1 MLMAWEWSATASI
14 VWVWAPSEPIP
25 WEWSAEAVPI
35 VPPAVLAIVAVVPA
49 ATVTL
54 VPALA

>member
-1 MLMAWEWSATASI
+1 MAWEWSATASI